1 MPKEYKL
8 LEPEDPSVE
17 DEQCS
22 EWRSMT
28 VYFSVKAFVRLLIF
42 LLLTS
47 FALNVGLGYQQLRTR
62 REYSREH
69 PTKYGRTLVA
79 LFDKHHNTLRYSTAS
94 LFKDVSIPFTV
105 DNVYDSKNRS
115 IADEA
120 WNSPLLVPETGLV
133 AMSDDWVTS
142 KSLPRAQHFPWDKSK
157 GLYVLNGFHSM
168 HCLVSSRIVYTLV
181 FLFNTR
187 ALAPPQTIHTRS
199 V

>member
-1 MPKEYKL
+1 MLKEYKL
-8 LEPEDPSVE
+8 LEPEDLSLE

-22 EWRSMT
+22 EWRPMT
-28 VYFSVKAFVRLLIF
+28 LRFSVKAFVPLLVF

-62 REYSREH
+62 REYSRER
-69 PTKYGRTLVA
+69 PTIYGRTLVA
-79 LFDKHHNTLRYSTAS
+79 LFDNHHNTLRYSTAG

-120 WNSPLLVPETGLV
+120 WDSPLLIPETGLV

-142 KSLPRAQHFPWDKSK
+142 KGLPRAQRFPWDKSK

-168 HCLVSSRIVYTLV
+168 HCLVSSRIAYRLV
-181 FLFNTR
+181 FLSNTR
-187 ALAPPQTIHTRS
+187 ALATPPTIHTRS
-199 V
+199 I